1 MAPMPVYEY
10 LCNACKARVS
20 LFVRSMNAGVS
31 GACDRCGSNDL
42 RRLVSAFRVLRTPND
57 VNNLNQKALLDGVD
71 YSDPHSMASFFR
83 RMGDEFNDEPNEHMD
98 EILGRLD
105 HGESVESA
113 LELDDPHDHG
123 AGPSNEG
130 GDAFV

>member
-1 MAPMPVYEY
+1 MPVYEY
-10 LCNACKARVS
+10 RCNACKARVS
-20 LFVRSMNAGVS
+20 LFVRSMNAEVS

-83 RMGDEFNDEPNEHMD
+83 RMGDEFNDEPNEYMD
-98 EILGRLD
+98 EIIGRLD
-105 HGESVESA
+105 HGESVGSA

-123 AGPSNEG
+123 AGPSDEG
-130 GDAFV
+130 GGDF